1 MANYLFMNEN
11 ADSIQLYF
19 EQDGDVVEIKWGSPD
34 YIADKFAQFN
44 VKNAE
49 ELNAYLTATPEQP
62 VYHYSRKGKDGKVF
76 EGFTLDKPF
85 PEASEP
91 TMAIVNGKIK
101 LVEVNPYKVA
111 VTVATKKGDFTVVRG
126 FTVYDEKNKKLYPVA
141 SKKKKLLDAFGV
153 SDFNDL
159 KVGSEITFVQQ
170 SAGSNK
176 YYEPTAQ
183 D

>member
-19 EQDGDVVEIKWGSPD
+19 EEAGDVVEIKWGSPD

-49 ELNAYLTATPEQP
+49 ELHAYFTATPEQA
-62 VYHYSRKGKDGKVF
+62 VYPFSHKGKDGKVF
-76 EGFTLDKPF
+76 EGYTLDKPM

-91 TMAIVNGKIK
+91 TMAIVTGKIK
-101 LVEVNPYKVA
+101 QVEVNQYKVA
-111 VTVATKKGDFTVVRG
+111 ITVETKKGDFTVVRG
-126 FTVYDEKNKKLYPVA
+126 FTYHDKRNNKLYPA
-141 SKKKKLLDAFGV
+141 AAKKKKLLNSFGV
-153 SDFNDL
+153 SDFSEL

-176 YYEPTAQ
+176 YYEPAQ

>member
-1 MANYLFMNEN
+1 MANYLFMN
-11 ADSIQLYF
+11 ATPDSIQLYF
-19 EQDGDVVEIKWGSPD
+19 EQAGDVVEIKWGSPD
-34 YIADKFAQFN
+34 YISDKYAQFN
-44 VKNAE
+44 VKNSE
-49 ELNAYLTATPEQP
+49 ELDTYFTAHPEQL
-62 VYHYSRKGKDGKVF
+62 VYAYSRKGKDGKVF

-91 TMAIVNGKIK
+91 TMAIVSGKIK
-101 LVEVNPYKVA
+101 AVEVNPYKVA

-141 SKKKKLLDAFGV
+141 SKKKKLLDSFGV
-153 SDFNDL
+153 SDFGEL
-159 KVGSEITFVQQ
+159 QVGSEITFVQQ

-176 YYEPTAQ
+176 YYEPAQ